1 MPRALTVGNGR
12 LLINLDEGGR
22 LRDIYWPSVGAEHHA
37 GTPSRL
43 GLWVDGEFA
52 WLDAFERSVGYEPDT
67 LVTHLEARHDGLGV
81 EVRLCDCVDYEID
94 VLVREVEIRDLAGR
108 AREVRVFL
116 HHDLNISGTDVGDTA
131 FYDPELRAVLHY
143 KGSRYF
149 LVSGQAGRTAGVHM
163 FTAGRA
169 GFQGFAG
176 SWADAEDGELSG
188 HAIEQ
193 GAVDSCV
200 GFRAE
205 LPASGTVTVHGW
217 LCVAGAYR
225 QVAALD
231 RSVRE
236 AGPHA
241 LIERTRRYWRAW
253 VGPAAEMVTALPEP
267 LQPLYTRSLLVARIH
282 CDDGGGVIAATD
294 RDILEHARD
303 TYCYVWP
310 RDGALVTGALDRAGF
325 DNPLRRFIQ
334 FCADRFGGGR
344 GYLLHKFLPDGA
356 LGSSWHPWYGDGEPQ
371 IPIQEDETALVLWA
385 LGEHHR
391 RSHDRE
397 FLKPLYRRVVETAGD
412 WMAGWRD
419 WRTGLPLPSWDL
431 WEERRGVH
439 AFTVGAVWAGLTAAA
454 VIAEDFGETIR
465 AVHYRAAAEEVRRG
479 ADEHLW
485 DAEAGRF
492 ARQLVPRG
500 DRSGYDRD
508 TTVDASLVGLFAFGL
523 YEADDPR
530 IAATMEAVRQQL
542 WIGAGVGGVARY
554 QQDWYH
560 CVELSDDIP
569 GNPWIICTLWV
580 ADWLAHTA
588 RGVAELDSTVLP
600 LLDWVDRHASAAGLL
615 PEQVHPLTGA
625 PLSVAPL
632 TWSHAAFVDSCLTY
646 CEVRAELEQRGAS
659 AARSA

>member
-12 LLINLDEGGR
+12 LLVNLDDGCR
-22 LRDIYWPSVGAEHHA
+22 LRDIYWPSVGAEPHA

-43 GLWVDGEFA
+43 GLWVDGTFA
-52 WLDAFERSVGYEPDT
+52 WFDSFERSVAYEPDT
-67 LVTHLEARHDGLGV
+67 LVTEVAGRHPELAV
-81 EVRLCDCVDYEID
+81 EVRLRDCVDYEVD

-108 AREVRVFL
+108 DREVRVFL

-149 LVSGQAGRTAGVHM
+149 LVNGRAGRSPGVHM

-200 GFRAE
+200 GFTAP

-217 LCVAGAYR
+217 LCVASAYR
-225 QVAALD
+225 EVSRLD
-231 RSVRE
+231 RIVRE
-236 AGPHA
+236 LGPQV
-241 LIERTRRYWRAW
+241 LVERTRRYWRAW
-253 VGPAAEMVTALPEP
+253 VGPAVEMVGALPER
-267 LQPLYTRSLLVARIH
+267 LHPLYTRSLLVARTL
-282 CDDGGGVIAATD
+282 CDDGGGVVAATD

-310 RDGALVTGALDRAGF
+310 RDGALVTGALDRAGYG
-325 DNPLRRFIQ
+325 NPLRRFIH

-371 IPIQEDETALVLWA
+371 IPIQQDETALVLWA

-397 FLKPLYRRVVETAGD
+397 FVKPLYRRVVETAGD
-412 WMAGWRD
+412 WLTCWRD
-419 WRTGLPLPSWDL
+419 WRSGLPLPSWDL

-439 AFTVGAVWAGLTAAA
+439 AFTVGTVWAGLTAAA
-454 VIAEDFGETIR
+454 GLADDFGESVR
-465 AVHYRAAAEEVRRG
+465 AVLYRAAADEVRRST
-479 ADEHLW
+479 DELLW
-485 DAEAGRF
+485 DQAAGRF
-492 ARQLVPRG
+492 ARQLVPRSEG
-500 DRSGYDRD
+500 GGYDRD
-508 TTVDASLVGLFAFGL
+508 LTVDASLCGLFAFGM
-523 YEADDPR
+523 YAADDPR
-530 IAATMEAVRQQL
+530 VVATMEAVREQL
-542 WIGAGVGGVARY
+542 WIRTGVGGVARY
-554 QQDWYH
+554 QQDWYQ
-560 CVELSDDIP
+560 CVELSDDVP

-580 ADWLAHTA
+580 ADWLARTA
-588 RGVAELDSTVLP
+588 RGTAELDSTVLP
-600 LLDWVDRHASAAGLL
+600 LLDWAARHASAAGLL
-615 PEQVHPLTGA
+615 PEQVHPFSGA

-632 TWSHAAFVDSCLTY
+632 TWSHGAFVDSCLTY
-646 CEVRAELEQRGAS
+646 CEARAELERRGAG